1 MGEEGQNCKR
11 VKFGLQLQSTLT
23 NCNRHAE
30 GHSYADDIDV
40 ENDQQM
46 GCGDDANDSR
56 CGQIG
61 VYVANIT
68 VYGDK
73 AKDLIEKR
81 LVAEHRG
88 ERAILACLQEHH
100 LAAKDCDKEANR
112 LMQLGWKSSWTEGF
126 ANSDGTGVS
135 PGSVIVAAGLRID
148 FSAEHLYGV
157 LGVAKGATPMQQ
169 KATPWDCPDCPFG
182 IVKLKGYQFLLVNV
196 YLTAHIRA
204 TGDNTH

>member
-1 MGEEGQNCKR
+1 
-11 VKFGLQLQSTLT
+11 
-23 NCNRHAE
+23 
-30 GHSYADDIDV
+30 
-40 ENDQQM
+40 
-46 GCGDDANDSR
+46 
-56 CGQIG
+56 
-61 VYVANIT
+61 
-68 VYGDK
+68 
-73 AKDLIEKR
+73 
-81 LVAEHRG
+81 
-88 ERAILACLQEHH
+88 
-100 LAAKDCDKEANR
+100 
-112 LMQLGWKSSWTEGF
+112 MQLGWKSSWTEGF

-204 TGDNTH
+204 TGDNTHKMSQLKKLVRMLGLPFLMVGDWNNYDSRDAGCLGLY